1 MTGLRCTGCGA
12 PAHDA
17 GNDMVMTGCGCVP
30 LVLGPTRLSA
40 AVRALAAA
48 FDAQDVAEHR
58 AVADVR
64 RQFAPI
70 LAQRRAEWQRAGG
83 EPPALSNTGCRI

>member
-1 MTGLRCTGCGA
+1 MTRRA
-12 PAHDA
+12 Q
-17 GNDMVMTGCGCVP
+17 
-30 LVLGPTRLSA
+30 A
-40 AVRALAAA
+40 AAELAAA

-70 LAQRRAEWQRAGG
+70 LAQRRAEWRRALADTID
-83 EPPALSNTGCRI
+83 EVPQ